1 MAPQPEAS
9 PLRAQSTMPMPNVTA
24 WMASSYFTSFS
35 KIEDNLPHAHES
47 HAPLPHPHPACVAA
61 PRMHACRSQRLTLSH
76 RAGAGRAPLNEA
88 QVYASAAAVTGG
100 SSREVASTHQHPD
113 MQGSPDPDMPIL
125 SHLLFQLTPAD
136 CLVRL
141 KSRMTGT
148 KLKM

>member
-35 KIEDNLPHAHES
+35 NEDNLPHAHES

-61 PRMHACRSQRLTLSH
+61 PRMHACRTQRLTLSH
-76 RAGAGRAPLNEA
+76 RAGAGRVPLNEA
-88 QVYASAAAVTGG
+88 KVYASAAAVTGG
-100 SSREVASTHQHPD
+100 SSREDGRLQTSASRP
-113 MQGSPDPDMPIL
+113 GSLDPDMPIL
-125 SHLLFQLTPAD
+125 SHLQFQLILAD

-148 KLKM
+148 KLKT